1 MSRSGRVTVQ
11 RDAHRAPPRA
21 ASYSRIFAASSSAVA
36 AFTIGYH
43 IVNDYRRY
51 HPGVSWET
59 PTLTSATM
67 ILGGS
72 HYQPCPQ

>member
-1 MSRSGRVTVQ
+1 VGG
-11 RDAHRAPPRA
+11 
-21 ASYSRIFAASSSAVA
+21 
-36 AFTIGYH
+36 FTIGYH

-59 PTLTSATM
+59 LTLTSATT

-72 HYQPCPQ
+72 HYQRCPQ